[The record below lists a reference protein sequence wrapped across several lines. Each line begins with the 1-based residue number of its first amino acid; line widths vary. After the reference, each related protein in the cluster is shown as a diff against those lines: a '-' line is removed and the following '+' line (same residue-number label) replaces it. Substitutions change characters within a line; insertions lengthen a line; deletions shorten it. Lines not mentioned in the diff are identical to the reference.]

1 MKFTVSAALALLVL
15 VSSQTFAEQTPQA
28 AQQNNRDAMIM
39 PSANNQ
45 TPLISTIWVLVAT
58 NPTN

>member
-45 TPLISTIWVLVAT
+45 TPFD
-58 NPTN
+58 